1 MSIPRLAIERPIT
14 MFMLSAV
21 VMLIGGLSLARLPV
35 DLMPDVSFPSIT
47 VRVGYPGVGPLEME
61 ELVTRPIEQALSAVA
76 GLERLEST
84 SSEGSAR
91 VTLNLAWGTDLN
103 EAADDIRNR
112 LDRVRGRLPEEAD
125 APVMFKFDA
134 SAAPIMGVGLEGDYD
149 RVKLREIAEHSLSQ
163 RLERVPGVAAVT
175 VDGGL
180 RRQIH
185 VDLSK
190 EKIRALDLPVDRVV
204 NLLRTENQNI
214 PLGEIDEGD
223 RTFLVRS
230 QGQFENLNEIRDLVV
245 MTRTGVP
252 VYMRDIATIEDST
265 EDFRAFTRVNGR
277 PGVRLRITKQSG
289 TNTVEIARAVRA
301 EVDKINR
308 EMPSVT
314 MTVLDDSSIFIN
326 RAIHAVQE
334 HALLGGFLV
343 MAIIFLFLRNLRA
356 TFIVFTS
363 IPISVIG
370 TFALL
375 YFNGYTLNTM
385 TFGGLALG
393 IGMIVD
399 ASIVVL
405 ENTFRHME
413 HGKDRMTASID
424 ASEEV
429 WSAILASTL
438 THIAVFVPL
447 LFLTGVSS
455 IMFKQ
460 LSVVVMFSL
469 TMSLF
474 VAVTIV
480 PVLCSRLLKLPP
492 PVEERRG
499 LSGRL
504 YTASERFLDGM
515 DERYK
520 RIIHTALKHRPTV
533 IGLGTACVVAAVM
546 ILPTIGFELMPQ
558 TDEGEVQVIAELPVG
573 TRAER
578 AEEVALRL
586 EGLAKEYV
594 SEVEDVITQAG
605 GGGFMGGGANRV
617 NMTLRL
623 VTKDQRTR
631 SSEQIARELNRQ
643 LPGIIPGVI
652 IQTRASGGNQLQ
664 NRLFGGGDSRI
675 SLEIQGDDLQ
685 VSQRVAQGA
694 KAVMDRVPEVRNA
707 RVGRDDGRP
716 ELAIQVDR
724 PKAAL
729 LGLSVT
735 AVANSIRTSVGGTQ
749 AAFYR
754 EAGNEYPIIVRLREE
769 DRGRVEDLSN
779 ILLSTGEGQVIEA
792 KNLMTVRNQAG
803 PTEIQRKN
811 QERIIRVTAEP
822 EATLSDALD
831 AVNARLSEVAV
842 PPDFRVSF
850 GAEAEEQARAFS
862 QLQMMLILAVVL
874 VYAVMAS
881 QYESLRDPF
890 IIMFSVPLA
899 AIGVVLALKLTGTTF
914 SLQAYIGVI
923 MLAGIVVSNAILLVD
938 YTNILRRRDHVPLRD
953 AVELAGRT
961 RLRPILMTS
970 LATMLGLVPMAL
982 GIGEGAEL
990 QAPLARVVIGGLL
1003 ASTLITLVFV
1013 PTVYTIFEEG
1023 WKGLRPGPQPQHS

>member
-1 MSIPRLAIERPIT
+1 
-14 MFMLSAV
+14 MLSAV
-21 VMLIGGLSLARLPV
+21 VILIGGLSLARLPV

-47 VRVGYPGVGPLEME
+47 VRVGYSGVGPLEME

-112 LDRVRGRLPEEAD
+112 LDRVRGRLPEEAE
-125 APVMFKFDA
+125 APIMFKFDA

-149 RVKLREIAEHSLSQ
+149 RVKLREIAEHDLSQ

-175 VDGGL
+175 VEGGL

-185 VDLSK
+185 VELSK

-214 PLGEIDEGD
+214 PLGEVDEGD
-223 RTFLVRS
+223 RTYLVRS

-245 MTRTGVP
+245 MTRAGVP
-252 VYMRDIATIEDST
+252 VYMRDIAEVKDST
-265 EDFRAFTRVNGR
+265 EDFRSFTRINGK

-289 TNTVEIARAVRA
+289 TNTVEIATAVRA
-301 EVDKINR
+301 EIAKINR

-314 MTVLDDSSIFIN
+314 MTALDDSSIFIS
-326 RAIHAVQE
+326 RSIHAVQE
-334 HALLGGFLV
+334 HAFIGGFLV
-343 MAIIFLFLRNLRA
+343 MLIVFLFLRDVRA

-413 HGKDRMTASID
+413 MGKDRMTASID

-480 PVLCSRLLKLPP
+480 PVLCSRLLKLPAP
-492 PVEERRG
+492 ASERRG
-499 LSGRL
+499 LTGRL
-504 YTASERFLDGM
+504 YTWSERFLDGM
-515 DERYK
+515 DEKYS
-520 RIIHTALKHRPTV
+520 RIIRVALKHRPTV
-533 IGLGTACVVAAVM
+533 LGIGTACVVAAVM
-546 ILPTIGFELMPQ
+546 IFPTIGFELMPQ
-558 TDEGEVQVIAELPVG
+558 TDEGEVRVTAELPVG

-578 AEEVALRL
+578 AEDVAVRL

-594 SEVEDVITQAG
+594 SEAEDIITQAG
-605 GGGFMGGGANRV
+605 GGGGFGPGGGGGSRV

-631 SSEQIARELNRQ
+631 SSEQIARDLNRQ

-652 IQTRASGGNQLQ
+652 IQTQASGGNQQQ

-675 SLEIQGDDLQ
+675 SLEIQGDDLV
-685 VSQRVAQGA
+685 VSQRVAQSA

-735 AVANSIRTSVGGTQ
+735 GVANSIRTSVGGTQ
-749 AAFYR
+749 AAFFR
-754 EAGNEYPIIVRLREE
+754 ESGNEYPIIVRLREE
-769 DRGRVEDLSN
+769 DRGRVEDISD
-779 ILLSTGEGQVIEA
+779 ILLSTAQGQVIEA

-822 EATLSDALD
+822 EATLSEALA
-831 AVNARLSEVAV
+831 AVNTRLSEVSV
-842 PPDFRVSF
+842 PPDMRLGF
-850 GAEAEEQARAFS
+850 GAEAEEQARAFQ
-862 QLQMMLILAVVL
+862 QLQMMLILAILL

-899 AIGVVLALKLTGTTF
+899 AIGVVLALKLTNTTF

-938 YTNILRRRDHVPLRD
+938 YTNILRRRDNVPLRQ

-970 LATMLGLVPMAL
+970 LATMLGLVPMAM

-1023 WKGLRPGPQPQHS
+1023 WKGLRSGHAPEHS